1 MISADKIWMD
11 GKLVDFKDATLH
23 FLTHSL

>member
-23 FLTHSL
+23 FL

>member
-11 GKLVDFKDATLH
+11 GKLVDFKDATL
-23 FLTHSL
+23 

>member
-23 FLTHSL
+23 FLT